1 MHPSVRLSF
10 PSHKEI
16 VGILFFF
23 IVSVCTVHLLLV
35 LLVEAAIIIVVSI
48 IEGEIDYTGL
58 RTASIVEKLPMS
70 DAVECR

>member
-16 VGILFFF
+16 VGILFF